1 MSLKTKKVNDF
12 KISKIKLPK
21 ISQKKIRGGDLLPI
35 YSKVFLCAKKNS
47 GKTTTIF
54 NILKK
59 CADKETVLDLFVS
72 TIEKDRS
79 WIQIVK
85 YFQNK
90 GCVVNS
96 NISTIGDNG
105 EDLIREIIDTPIEF
119 SDSETESSS
128 DSDYG
133 YLEIGREEAENKKEI
148 KKVKK
153 RKKKKMAQKRIIV
166 LDDIGHELKKPSID
180 QLLKVNR
187 HQHCK
192 TLLSSQYLNDLSP
205 MARRQIDVFLL
216 FKGMKKN
223 KLEQVIRDCDT
234 SLDYDKFERV
244 YKFAT
249 LERYSFLYIDCA
261 RDVFRKNFSEQIMAD
276 E

>member
-35 YSKVFLCAKKNS
+35 YSNVFLCAKKNS

>member
-21 ISQKKIRGGDLLPI
+21 IYQKKIRGGDLLPI
-35 YSKVFLCAKKNS
+35 YSNVFLCAKKNS

>member
-35 YSKVFLCAKKNS
+35 YSNVFLCAKKNS

-59 CADKETVLDLFVS
+59 CADKETILDLFVS

-96 NISTIGDNG
+96 NISTVGDNG
-105 EDLIREIIDTPIEF
+105 EDLIRDIIDTPIEF
-119 SDSETESSS
+119 TDSESESSS

-133 YLEIGREEAENKKEI
+133 YLEIGRDEAESKKEI

-205 MARRQIDVFLL
+205 MARRQIDVWLL
-216 FKGMKKN
+216 FGGLKKN
-223 KLEQVIRDCDT
+223 KLEQVVRDCDT
-234 SLDYDKFERV
+234 RLEMSDFERV
-244 YKFAT
+244 YKFCTSGKYDFMA
-249 LERYSFLYIDCA
+249 LDC
-261 RDVFRKNFSEQIMAD
+261 DTDTYRKNFNEQVVID
-276 E
+276 